1 MGGAQQCTKQD
12 SLYFGS
18 APVKKTMTQLCKLHL
33 FSLSLGLVSENF
45 SVSVSITVPSFPENW
60 WHHWEEKK
68 KKKEIHDIRLVP
80 YDQKKMPETHIGI
93 VTVEV

>member
-18 APVKKTMTQLCKLHL
+18 APVQKTMTQLCKLHL

-68 KKKEIHDIRLVP
+68 KGQMTMSDILSF
-80 YDQKKMPETHIGI
+80 H
-93 VTVEV
+93 VERSMV